1 MKIMTMIWPTSMAR
15 RRSARQLRRK
25 KRITAIAMR
34 KTPSH
39 LDQVIFLSITAIAM
53 GKRKSIIAIVMRT
66 RKSITAIAMKAKS
79 LIITM
84 SITTT
89 DAIWQRS

>member
-1 MKIMTMIWPTSMAR
+1 MG
-15 RRSARQLRRK
+15 
-25 KRITAIAMR
+25 

-53 GKRKSIIAIVMRT
+53 GKRKRTIATTTRKRKGIIATAT
-66 RKSITAIAMKAKS
+66 RKRKRITATDTEAKS

-84 SITTT
+84 IMSITTTT

>member
-15 RRSARQLRRK
+15 HRSARQLRRK
-25 KRITAIAMR
+25 KHITAVATRTSIIAIAMRTRKRITAIAMR
-34 KTPSH
+34 K
-39 LDQVIFLSITAIAM
+39 
-53 GKRKSIIAIVMRT
+53 RRIIAIVMRKRRIIVT
-66 RKSITAIAMKAKS
+66 DTEAKS

-89 DAIWQRS
+89 TDAIWQRS